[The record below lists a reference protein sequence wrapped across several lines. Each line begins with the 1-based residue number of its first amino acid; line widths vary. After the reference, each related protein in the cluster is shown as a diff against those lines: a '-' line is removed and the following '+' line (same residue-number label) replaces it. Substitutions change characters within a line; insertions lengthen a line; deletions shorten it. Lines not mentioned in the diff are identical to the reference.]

1 MTTTIRDT
9 HTTLEQFL
17 SDWTRQ
23 AFLDIFGPLPAATK
37 LGVTATAT
45 PEHGDYQCNQA
56 MTLAKALQTRPRD
69 IATRFVETAK
79 TPPLIERLDVAGP
92 GFINYHLDRR
102 VMARTLGVRTI
113 DGTVPLPDVGRDR
126 TVILD
131 YSGPNVAK
139 PMHVGHIRSTVI
151 GNALH
156 RMYKALGYRVV
167 ADNHLGDWGT
177 QFGILIMG
185 YRHFLNPDALREQ
198 PIAELERLYVLS
210 HAESR
215 KNPDWLDQ
223 ARAELVKLQAGDPNN
238 TELWR
243 NFVDLSRREF
253 DRIYQ
258 RLNVT
263 FDVVRG
269 ESYYRNRT
277 ADIVDQLIARGI
289 ARESEG
295 AIVAFLDAEKLPPC
309 IVRKRDGGM
318 NYAASDLAAV
328 ADRVDEFHPERIVYV
343 TDERQQLHFKQ
354 IAAICRRLELPVT
367 LEHVWFGLMRLPG
380 RTFSTREGNV
390 IPLETLLDEAETR
403 AMTMISSTDMAA
415 SEKRETARIIGIG
428 AVKYADLS
436 QNPRS
441 LVTFTMDKA
450 LSLEGNSGPYLQ
462 YAHARIRSLLRKYH
476 DQFPQTDYLQATPAA
491 NEASEKDLILR
502 LSRFPETVVHAIDA
516 YKPSALAEY
525 LYELA
530 GAYNA
535 LYQTV
540 PFLKAPDGIRESRI
554 RLCACV
560 SDTLRKGLDLLG
572 IEAPERM

>member
-1 MTTTIRDT
+1 MS
-9 HTTLEQFL
+9 TLERFL
-17 SDWTRQ
+17 SDWTRRT
-23 AFLDIFGPLPAATK
+23 FLQIFGPLPDCPPI
-37 LGVTATAT
+37 GVSPTSASR
-45 PEHGDYQCNQA
+45 HGDYQCNQA
-56 MTLAKALQTRPRD
+56 MTLAKSLATRPRD
-69 IATRFVETAK
+69 VANRFVENADP
-79 TPPLIERLDVAGP
+79 PPLIERLEVAGP
-92 GFINYHLDRR
+92 GFINYYLNHGVLAEILG
-102 VMARTLGVRTI
+102 ARPA
-113 DGTVPLPDVGRDR
+113 DGAMRLPAVGQNR
-126 TVILD
+126 TVVLD
-131 YSGPNVAK
+131 YSSPNVAK

-156 RMYKALGYRVV
+156 RMYKALGYHVV

-185 YRHFLNPDALREQ
+185 YRHFLNPAALRDD

-215 KNPDWLDQ
+215 KRPEWLDQ
-223 ARAELVKLQAGDPNN
+223 ARAELVKLQAGDPEN

-243 NFVDLSRREF
+243 TFVDLSHREF
-253 DRIYQ
+253 DRIYR
-258 RLNVT
+258 RLNVA
-263 FDVVRG
+263 FDLVRG
-269 ESYYRNRT
+269 ESYYRQRT
-277 ADIVDQLIARGI
+277 TEVIEQLIARGI

-295 AIVAFLDAEKLPPC
+295 ATVVFLDDEKLPPC

-318 NYAASDLAAV
+318 NYAATDV
-328 ADRVDEFHPERIVYV
+328 ATVVDRIEEFHPERIVYV

-390 IPLETLLDEAETR
+390 IPLETLLDEAEAR
-403 AMTMISSTDMAA
+403 ALTMITASDMTAA
-415 SEKRETARIIGIG
+415 EKQATARMIGIG

-462 YAHARIRSLLRKYH
+462 YAHARICSLLRKYH
-476 DQFPQTDYLQATPAA
+476 AQFPDADYRRATPAS
-491 NEASEKDLILR
+491 SEPAERELLLR
-502 LSRFPETVVHAIDA
+502 IARFPETVVQALEA

-525 LYELA
+525 LFELA
-530 GAYNA
+530 GAYNT

-540 PFLKAPDGIRESRI
+540 PFLKAPEGVRESRL

-560 SDTLRKGLDLLG
+560 ADTLREGLDLLG
-572 IEAPERM
+572 IEAPQRM